1 MPHVP
6 HLGPTLQLPEQSL
19 QRFVSQELALC
30 VHPRGYKN
38 YFHWIEDRG
47 GERKSMGRA
56 GKELSFV
63 LRSLSYKDTRS
74 VFPNCIQIHFI
85 QSGLIPQMLT
95 IGTKL
100 AD

>member
-1 MPHVP
+1 MSHVP

-30 VHPRGYKN
+30 VHLRSYKN

-47 GERKSMGRA
+47 RERKIMGRV

-63 LRSLSYKDTRS
+63 LRSLSYKDTKS
-74 VFPNCIQIHFI
+74 VFPQLHPDPFHPAWANSSVINNRDQN
-85 QSGLIPQMLT
+85 
-95 IGTKL
+95 
-100 AD
+100 